1 MIGTKALLLL
11 FGALLLVSYARGED
25 GQLDPKERYKIIKR
39 LLKSQKDIHR
49 ALLRIRQQIINDGQA
64 PEGEQ
69 DSNEEKYEESSEDSQ
84 ESYRERQREIREAR
98 ERINKHVREIAE
110 DFEEIHELIAKIER
124 KVDEEIV
131 NMSKRDVSFNLH
143 YRPDR
148 RPKPKPSSE
157 ESDEMQNGG
166 PDPPMSTTGMP
177 PTVPPIDQWLPTHPP
192 MPANVLQNDGR
203 RRKRP
208 SRNNFRTSRAWEAFG
223 AAEEVVH

>member
-11 FGALLLVSYARGED
+11 FGALLLVSYATGED

-39 LLKSQKDIHR
+39 MLKSQKDIHR
-49 ALLRIRQQIINDGQA
+49 ALLRIRQQIINDGQV

-69 DSNEEKYEESSEDSQ
+69 DNEDEKYDESSEESE

-98 ERINKHVREIAE
+98 ERINEHVREIAE
-110 DFEEIHELIAKIER
+110 NFEEIHELIAKIER

-131 NMSKRDVSFNLH
+131 NMGKRDVSFNLH
-143 YRPDR
+143 YRPGR

-157 ESDEMQNGG
+157 ESTEMPTGG
-166 PDPPMSTTGMP
+166 PDPPMSTTEVP
-177 PTVPPIDQWLPTHPP
+177 PTEPP
-192 MPANVLQNDGR
+192 MPEQNNGR

-208 SRNNFRTSRAWEAFG
+208 FRNNYRASRAWEALG
-223 AAEEVVH
+223 AAEEVVQ